1 MLIIPKYF
9 VLLVIPLNFVYHSYE
24 LYIARYSYELILLL
38 LFPGLGVCSFAY
50 SLFAL
55 LLKFLHFKER
65 PWAFCSRRSLKKSDR
80 EGIALITLY
89 KRATVSEHFHHSVKS
104 KVSVSL
110 VIRANR
116 SLEKISIFRM
126 FFTAFPHVMPM
137 PKSPS
142 LPSLF
147 TLSLFF
153 KSDGS
158 DWLFF
163 SRIALSLKKNN
174 RLARKTKEEIP
185 SPGYSHELC
194 FAR

>member
-1 MLIIPKYF
+1 MLF
-9 VLLVIPLNFVYHSYE
+9 RSFAL
-24 LYIARYSYELILLL
+24 
-38 LFPGLGVCSFAY
+38 CSFTQIPSFLRATVSDLFS
-50 SLFAL
+50 SL
-55 LLKFLHFKER
+55 
-65 PWAFCSRRSLKKSDR
+65 C
-80 EGIALITLY
+80 EGIALIALY

-126 FFTAFPHVMPM
+126 FFTAFPHVMP
-137 PKSPS
+137 KSPS

-174 RLARKTKEEIP
+174 RFARKTKEEIP

>member
-1 MLIIPKYF
+1 M
-9 VLLVIPLNFVYHSYE
+9 SD
-24 LYIARYSYELILLL
+24 
-38 LFPGLGVCSFAY
+38 LFS
-50 SLFAL
+50 SL
-55 LLKFLHFKER
+55 
-65 PWAFCSRRSLKKSDR
+65 C
-80 EGIALITLY
+80 EGIALIALY

-163 SRIALSLKKNN
+163 TRESLFRSKKQ
-174 RLARKTKEEIP
+174 KISKEEIP